1 MTDIMFYH
9 LNCNRKVVFEA
20 RTFNQYQK
28 KKKYIYLVGEDLFA
42 EMAETQTVF
51 VGPVSHS

>member
-1 MTDIMFYH
+1 MTDIKFYH